1 MDQDLTPTA
10 RALVALQVLQETPGI
25 TAERLSARLGVT
37 ERAARRYVAT
47 LRDAGIPIDSTRGRY
62 GGYHVGRGMRPP
74 PLTFSS
80 AEALAVVMAVLDGHH
95 EAGNPDDP
103 VGSALGKILRCMPEA
118 VAAQAEVVRRTA
130 ASAPDSWAVHPDPVI
145 TAQLVDA
152 CAGRRAVQLA
162 YRSESGAE
170 WTRAVDP
177 WAVVVRHGRWY
188 LLCRTRDKDTRRAYR
203 IDRVRSVELT
213 DTTFTPP
220 KDLDPV
226 AELEDHL
233 AVGWEYAVE
242 VTIEAPHDH
251 LARYVPRSIGRLEPI
266 DDHTTR
272 LVGSTSN
279 PYWYAEQ
286 LAAIAHPFMINSGD
300 EVRRATRTLAERL
313 LAASNDG

>member
-1 MDQDLTPTA
+1 MNKDLTPTA
-10 RALVALQVLQETPGI
+10 RALVALSVLQDMPGI

-47 LRDAGIPIDSTRGRY
+47 LRDAGIPIDATRGRY

-80 AEALAVVMAVLDGHH
+80 SEALAVVMAVLDGHH
-95 EAGNPDDP
+95 DAGNPDAP
-103 VGSALGKILRCMPEA
+103 VGSALGKILRCLPEA

-130 ASAPDSWAVHPDPVI
+130 ASTPDAGAVRPDPVI

-152 CAGRRAVQLA
+152 CAARRAVQVA
-162 YRSESGAE
+162 YRSESGTE

-203 IDRVRSVELT
+203 VDRVSTVEQT
-213 DTTFTPP
+213 AVTFTPP
-220 KDLDPV
+220 TDLDPV
-226 AELEDHL
+226 AELENHL

-242 VTIEAPHDH
+242 VTIEASHDH
-251 LARYVPRSIGRLEPI
+251 LVRCVPRSIGRLEII
-266 DDHTTR
+266 DEDTTR

-279 PYWYAEQ
+279 PHWYAEQ
-286 LAAIAHPFMINSGD
+286 LATIGHRFMITTGD
-300 EVRRATRTLAERL
+300 EVRQATRQLAERL
-313 LAASNDG
+313 LAATN